1 MGLMRALT
9 QLKEILMNWKIKKL
23 SFRISKIDVTK
34 VRECNKSENEGEE
47 IFNEI
52 MAENFRKLRQANNFK
67 FSEAQWI
74 NAGRISK

>member
-1 MGLMRALT
+1 M
-9 QLKEILMNWKIKKL
+9 KKL

-67 FSEAQWI
+67 FSEAQ
-74 NAGRISK
+74 